1 MELVGQ
7 DLTNLPLGLSLP
19 RTKLPIFTYQG
30 EQPPPPPQPQQQQ
43 QLHQP
48 QVSLQQNTSAP
59 QCSQYLPSTTQQ
71 LYATQAVPTGSL
83 LEAGSQYAQPQQQPY
98 QQPQPQPQG
107 GGVLSEDDSGYDL
120 MDDSLTDMQW
130 LQRMDAGTY
139 VFSFLLLFQ
148 VFQSPM
154 DKTPWYP

>member
-30 EQPPPPPQPQQQQ
+30 EQPPPTPQQQQ

-48 QVSLQQNTSAP
+48 HVSLQQNTSAP

-139 VFSFLLLFQ
+139 VFSFLFAVSSLSKPPREKL
-148 VFQSPM
+148 P
-154 DKTPWYP
+154 